1 MIQLAPTYGQHL
13 SAVRTRRE
21 CVSFSSQVIPGLI
34 LMITFA
40 ALSVKI
46 LFWLALVLT
55 TVPLLEHLRQRWLGV
70 SLAAAF
76 ARECR
81 RRGAALARCA
91 PR

>member
-1 MIQLAPTYGQHL
+1 M
-13 SAVRTRRE
+13 
-21 CVSFSSQVIPGLI
+21 IPGLI
-34 LMITFA
+34 IMTNFA

-46 LFWLALVLT
+46 LFWLTLVLT
-55 TVPLLEHLRQRWLGV
+55 TLPLLEHLRQRWLGI

-81 RRGAALARCA
+81 RRGAALTRCA

>member
-1 MIQLAPTYGQHL
+1 M
-13 SAVRTRRE
+13 
-21 CVSFSSQVIPGLI
+21 IPGLI
-34 LMITFA
+34 LMTNLA
-40 ALSVKI
+40 ALSVKV

-55 TVPLLEHLRQRWLGV
+55 TMPLLEHLRQRWLGV